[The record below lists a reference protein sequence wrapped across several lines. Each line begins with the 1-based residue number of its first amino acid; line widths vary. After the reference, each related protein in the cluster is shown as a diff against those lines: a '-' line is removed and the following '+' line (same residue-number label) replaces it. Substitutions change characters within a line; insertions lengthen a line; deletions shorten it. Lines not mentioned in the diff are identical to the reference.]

1 VILGGERGC
10 VKALR
15 KDRELKDERGK
26 EERGEK
32 KDERKK
38 RGLIIDNW

>member
-1 VILGGERGC
+1 MRHSVECERGD

-26 EERGEK
+26 EER
-32 KDERKK
+32 RKMKEK
-38 RGLIIDNW
+38 RGD